1 MTFSSL
7 KYLSESIFWDTEIH
21 HAFFFKS
28 FDFFT
33 DLVLFLAVLGLCCRV
48 GLPPVVAS
56 RGCPLVVVL
65 RLLIAVAS
73 LVMAP
78 GSRAQAQ

>member
-1 MTFSSL
+1 MTFSPL

-21 HAFFFKS
+21 HAFFFKK
-28 FDFFT
+28 F
-33 DLVLFLAVLGLCCRV
+33 LFIHLFNLILAVLGLCCHV
-48 GLPPVVAS
+48 GFPPVRAS
-56 RGCPLVVVL
+56 KGYPLVVVL

-78 GSRAQAQ
+78 RL